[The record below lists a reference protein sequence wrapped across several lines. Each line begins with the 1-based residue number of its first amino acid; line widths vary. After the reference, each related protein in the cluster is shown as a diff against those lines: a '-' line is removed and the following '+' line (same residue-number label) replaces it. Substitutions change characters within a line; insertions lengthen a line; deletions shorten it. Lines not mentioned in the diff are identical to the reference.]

1 MVAANVNSIHLSP
14 LLGGLLGLI
23 GGGLL
28 TCPQTLH
35 LLSLTLDHLWV
46 PAVKPS
52 LSQSLVELG
61 QILHKS
67 CNITKSLVEVNHLL
81 QPRNLRLQPAFAC
94 LLQLQ
99 FAAEICRLSVIGY
112 YVLDHLSNSLNL
124 SSSLLC
130 WPTVTVSPL

>member
-1 MVAANVNSIHLSP
+1 MLPHTNSIHLSP

-28 TCPQTLH
+28 ACPQALH
-35 LLSLTLDHLWV
+35 LLPLTLDHLWV
-46 PAVKPS
+46 LAVIPT
-52 LSQSLVELG
+52 LSQSLVDYS
-61 QILHKS
+61 QILNKS
-67 CNITKSLVEVNHLL
+67 CYIAQSLVEVNHLL
-81 QPRNLRLQPAFAC
+81 QPRNLRLQPAFAR

-112 YVLDHLSNSLNL
+112 YVLAHLSNSLNL

>member
-1 MVAANVNSIHLSP
+1 MLPNVNSIHLSP
-14 LLGGLLGLI
+14 LLGGLLGLV

-28 TCPQTLH
+28 ACPQALH
-35 LLSLTLDHLWV
+35 LLPLTLDHLWV
-46 PAVKPS
+46 LAVIPT
-52 LSQSLVELG
+52 LSQSLVELS

-67 CNITKSLVEVNHLL
+67 CNITKSLLKVNHLL
-81 QPRNLRLQPAFAC
+81 QPRNLRLQPAFAR

-112 YVLDHLSNSLNL
+112 HVFAHLSNSLNL

-130 WPTVTVSPL
+130 